1 MQGKQ
6 KIIDDI
12 IDSAKKT
19 AANVIAEAERESNAS
34 VEKLRQ
40 ETEAQKADGL
50 AAAER
55 AANAAYAGQVKLAEL
70 EAGKVL
76 LRAKQECVGEVYDSV
91 KSRIL
96 SAPDAEYLGLL
107 QKLIAENCEDG
118 DEVIAAAADA
128 KRVTAEWVK
137 SVSHAVG
144 KKLTLSKTRG
154 DFDGGVI
161 LRNAVCDRDLSVDEI
176 IADLRERTVFSVVEK
191 LGL

>member
-12 IDSAKKT
+12 LDSAKKT
-19 AANVIAEAERESNAS
+19 AAAVIEEAEREVGAS
-34 VEKLRQ
+34 VDKLR
-40 ETEAQKADGL
+40 EELEAQKAEGL
-50 AAAER
+50 AAAEN
-55 AANAAYAGQVKLAEL
+55 AANAAYSGQVKLAEL

-76 LRAKQECVGEVYDSV
+76 LRAKQECVGEVYDGV
-91 KSRIL
+91 RKRIL

-107 QKLIAENCEDG
+107 QTLIAETCEDG
-118 DEVIAAAADA
+118 DEIIAAASDA

-137 SVSHAVG
+137 SVSKAVG

-161 LRNAVCDRDLSVDEI
+161 LQNAKYDRDLTVDEI
-176 IADLRERTVFSVVEK
+176 IADLRERTVSSIATK